1 MGRETHHRE
10 GKRIATSKMK
20 CVVLLL
26 AVVSCASAYVILN
39 PYSYYSG
46 VSPYIWRKKRSAPE
60 APAEDQQADPALF
73 YKRYVGYPYSSYIH
87 YLKKRE
93 APAEDQQADP
103 ALFYKSYVG
112 YPYSSYVHYLKKR
125 EAPAEDQQADAAMF
139 YRSYRYPAFG
149 YTYPGVRILKKRAAD
164 PEKEEED
171 EKKKVVYINAMPYS
185 SLGYPFYSYAPY
197 IYKK

>member
-1 MGRETHHRE
+1 
-10 GKRIATSKMK
+10 MK

-46 VSPYIWRKKRSAPE
+46 VSPYIWRKKRSAP
-60 APAEDQQADPALF
+60 
-73 YKRYVGYPYSSYIH
+73 
-87 YLKKRE
+87 E